1 MNALLIL
8 AAAAAAAAQP
18 DPAPE
23 QDSAGTILVTAS
35 RLPVPTQGTPASA
48 TLLDRATIEALDPV
62 LATDLIR
69 LSPGVS
75 VSQSGGPGSQTQ
87 VRIRGAEANH
97 SLLFVD
103 GIAFNDLAAG
113 NEPRFETIA
122 ASGLG
127 RLEIVR
133 GPQSALWGS
142 EALGGV
148 IAVSTPDPLGTA
160 SGVAAA
166 EYGGR
171 DSARLYGAY
180 ASGGERSGIS
190 ATLSWARSDGI
201 DILGGGAGDRDGF
214 ENLTASLKGAVRIG
228 SDMEAG
234 AVGRYIRHENA
245 FDGTN
250 AFFQRADTAEES
262 IADTKAARGWLAFG
276 LADDSPWSAR
286 IEAQHLDSRNRNFDS
301 DVHTNDTYGRRTRL
315 EAQAV
320 RRFDAASGRHSLVA
334 AIEREDED
342 FATRDRQFGGA
353 GDRDLSRGRTALIG
367 EWRASWG
374 DALVTDVA
382 IRHDS
387 FNRFRDSTTLRANA
401 VLNVSTAVSLLASYG
416 EGIAQPSFFDLFG
429 FAPNSGFVANPA
441 LQPERSRGFEG
452 GVRLKRNA
460 FSAELVAFSNAL
472 RSEIVEDFSL
482 FPHYTVVNAPGV
494 SRRRGLEASADGRP
508 LQGVRLGANYTYL
521 DTRERRTA
529 GASAFR
535 EIRRPRHTANLYGDW
550 EAGPL
555 TLGASLAYV
564 GRRLDTD
571 FDLFPSPRVRLGS
584 YLLGSAR
591 LGYRVARHLEA
602 FARVENAFDAHYQ
615 DVVGYDTPG
624 RGVYAGLRFRFGD

>member
-1 MNALLIL
+1 MNAILIL
-8 AAAAAAAAQP
+8 AAAAAAQP

-23 QDSAGTILVTAS
+23 QEPAGTILVTAS
-35 RLPVPTQGTPASA
+35 RLPVPARSTPASA

-148 IAVSTPDPLGTA
+148 IAVSTPDPLGSA
-160 SGVAAA
+160 RGVAAA
-166 EYGGR
+166 EYGSR

-180 ASGGERSGIS
+180 STGGERSGIS
-190 ATLSWARSDGI
+190 ATMAWARSDGI

-234 AVGRYIRHENA
+234 AVGRYVRHEA
-245 FDGTN
+245 EFDGTN

-262 IADTKAARGWLAFG
+262 VADTKAVRGWLAYG
-276 LADDSPWSAR
+276 LAEDSPWSAKV
-286 IEAQHLDSRNRNFDS
+286 EAQHLDSRNRNFDS
-301 DVHTNDTYGRRTRL
+301 NVHTNDTYGRRTRL

-320 RRFDAASGRHSLVA
+320 HRFDAASGHHSLVG

-342 FATRDRQFGGA
+342 FATRDRQFGGVS
-353 GDRDLSRGRTALIG
+353 DRNLDRGRTALIG
-367 EWRASWG
+367 EWRSSWG
-374 DALVTDVA
+374 DLLVTDIAV
-382 IRHDS
+382 RHDS
-387 FNRFRDSTTLRANA
+387 FNRFKDSTTLRANA
-401 VLNVSTAVSLLASYG
+401 VLNLGPAVSLLASYG

-429 FAPNSGFVANPA
+429 FAPNSGFVANPD
-441 LQPERSRGFEG
+441 LQPERSRGFEA
-452 GVRLKRNA
+452 GVRLKRET
-460 FSAELVAFSNAL
+460 FSAELVGFSNDL

-482 FPHYTVVNAPGV
+482 FPRYTVVNAPGT
-494 SRRRGLEASADGRP
+494 SRRRGLEASADWQPVR
-508 LQGVRLGANYTYL
+508 GVRLGANYTYL

-529 GASAFR
+529 GGSALR
-535 EIRRPRHTANLYGDW
+535 EVRRPRHTANVYGDY

-564 GRRLDTD
+564 GRRLDSD
-571 FDLFPSPRVRLGS
+571 FDLFPAPRVRLGS
-584 YLLGSAR
+584 YVLGSAR
-591 LGYRVARHLEA
+591 LGYAFAKHLEA
-602 FARVENAFDAHYQ
+602 FVRVENAFDAQYQ

-624 RGVYAGLRFRFGD
+624 RGVYAGIRIRFGD

>member
-1 MNALLIL
+1 VNALLIL
-8 AAAAAAAAQP
+8 AAAAAAQP

-23 QDSAGTILVTAS
+23 QDATGTILVTAS

-62 LATDLIR
+62 LAIDLIR

-75 VSQSGGPGSQTQ
+75 VTQSGGPGSQAQ

-148 IAVSTPDPLGTA
+148 IAVSTPDSLGSA
-160 SGVAAA
+160 RGVAAA
-166 EYGGR
+166 EYGSR

-180 ASGGERSGIS
+180 ASGGERSGVS
-190 ATLSWARSDGI
+190 ATLSWARSGGI
-201 DILGGGAGDRDGF
+201 DILGGGTGDRDGF

-228 SDMEAG
+228 SDVEAG
-234 AVGRYIRHENA
+234 AVGRYVRHEGQ

-262 IADTKAARGWLAFG
+262 IADTKAVRGWLAFG
-276 LADDSPWSAR
+276 LAEDSPWSAR

-320 RRFDAASGRHSLVA
+320 HRFDAASGRHSLVA

-353 GDRDLSRGRTALIG
+353 SDRDLGRGRTALVG

-374 DALVTDVA
+374 DALVTDIAV
-382 IRHDS
+382 RHDS

-401 VLNVSTAVSLLASYG
+401 VLNLSPAVSLLASYG

-429 FAPNSGFVANPA
+429 FAPNSGFVANPD

-452 GVRLKRNA
+452 GVRLKRPS
-460 FSAELVAFSNAL
+460 FSVELVAFSNDL

-482 FPHYTVVNAPGV
+482 FPSYTVVNAPGT
-494 SRRRGLEASADGRP
+494 SRRRGLEASADWQP
-508 LQGVRLGANYTYL
+508 LHGVRLGANYTYL

-529 GASAFR
+529 GSALR
-535 EIRRPRHTANLYGDW
+535 EIRRPRHTANLYADY

-571 FDLFPSPRVRLGS
+571 FDLFPSPRVRLGA
-584 YLLGSAR
+584 YVLGSAR
-591 LGYRVARHLEA
+591 LGYRIAKHFEA
-602 FARVENAFDAHYQ
+602 FARIENAFDAQYQ
-615 DVVGYDTPG
+615 DVVGYNTPG
-624 RGVYAGLRFRFGD
+624 RGVYAGIRFSFGD